1 MKRTDDGTESTDGE
15 NDSRAGE
22 RSAPTNG
29 ASSTARTDGGT
40 SSPSGGPRKV
50 DETIFTQTSNVPDP
64 TVRERVERR
73 FERSFYAPTAVL
85 VNDWRGL
92 VGAAILLGFVL
103 MGTVGVYVIPEP
115 TVMEGPIFVPPFT
128 DWDFPLGTG
137 VMGESLFKQVVHA
150 TPAMLQM
157 ITAGALF
164 SVVLGTGIGTV
175 AGYRGGRTDSV
186 LMTLTD
192 TVLTIPGL
200 VLIIVLATIYQPEN
214 PFVVGLI
221 LGIDNWPRLARTI
234 RSQVLSIREEA
245 FTEASR
251 IMGLSETH
259 ILRRDVISNLMPYI
273 SVNFA
278 NSARR
283 IIFESVALYFLGI
296 LPQSKLNWG
305 VMMDDA
311 YNNAD
316 LTNPDQIHWLLVP
329 MALIILI
336 SLGFILLAQGLDRIF
351 NVKLRARHEGSTS
364 EGETP

>member
-1 MKRTDDGTESTDGE
+1 MRPTEEGESSRTEEGETTAADATEAAT
-15 NDSRAGE
+15 RP
-22 RSAPTNG
+22 PT
-29 ASSTARTDGGT
+29 RTDGGT
-40 SSPSGGPRKV
+40 SSSSGGAGGV

-64 TVRERVERR
+64 TVREKVERGFR
-73 FERSFYAPTAVL
+73 RRVYAPSAIL
-85 VNDWRGL
+85 LNDWRGL
-92 VGAAILLGFVL
+92 LGALILVGFVL
-103 MGTVGVYVIPEP
+103 LGTVGVYVVPEP
-115 TVMEGPIFVPPFT
+115 IVMEGPIFVPPFT
-128 DWDFPLGTG
+128 DWTYPLGTG
-137 VMGESLFKQVVHA
+137 VMGQDILKQVVHA

-157 ITAGALF
+157 ITAGALL

-175 AGYRGGRTDSV
+175 AGYRGGRADSV

-221 LGIDNWPRLARTI
+221 LGIDNWPRLARTV

-251 IMGLSETH
+251 IMGLSDVH

-296 LPQSKLNWG
+296 LPQSQLNWG

-311 YNNAD
+311 YTGAN
-316 LTNPDQIHWLLVP
+316 LTNPNQIHWLLVP

-351 NVKLRARHEGSTS
+351 NVRLRARHEGAADG
-364 EGETP
+364 GESS

>member
-1 MKRTDDGTESTDGE
+1 MKPTDHSDESDDSATVTDE
-15 NDSRAGE
+15 
-22 RSAPTNG
+22 SAT
-29 ASSTARTDGGT
+29 RTDGGT
-40 SSPSGGPRKV
+40 SSRPSSTGGV
-50 DETIFTQTSNVPDP
+50 DETIFTQTSNVPEP
-64 TVRERVERR
+64 TVREKAERAFERR
-73 FERSFYAPTAVL
+73 IYAPAAIL
-85 VNDWRGL
+85 LNDWRGL
-92 VGAAILLGFVL
+92 VGAIILFGFVF
-103 MGTVGVYVIPEP
+103 MGTAGVYLVPEP
-115 TVMEGPIFVPPFT
+115 TVMEGPIFAPPFT
-128 DWDFPLGTG
+128 SWEYPLGTG
-137 VMGESLFKQVVHA
+137 VMGESIFEQVVHA

-157 ITAGALF
+157 ITAGALL
-164 SVVLGTGIGTV
+164 SVVLGTVIGTV
-175 AGYRGGRTDSV
+175 AGYRGGRIDQV

-251 IMGLSETH
+251 IMGLSDVH
-259 ILRRDVISNLMPYI
+259 ILRRDVVSNLMPYI

-296 LPQSKLNWG
+296 LPQSQLNWG

-311 YNNAD
+311 YTSAN
-316 LTNPDQIHWLLVP
+316 LTNPNQLHWLLVP
-329 MALIILI
+329 MALIILV

-351 NVKLRARHEGSTS
+351 NVKLRARHEDSTS
-364 EGETP
+364 GGETP